1 MTGWI
6 FKTLAAVAAVGA
18 LSAIAYC
25 TLCVWCAWIFS
36 RSLKRPPSNSAW
48 TPPASILKPLKG
60 VDPNIYKSFTSHC
73 LQDYPEYEIIFGV
86 SESDDPALG
95 LVQRLQ
101 SEFPKKQIRAL
112 VCERKLGANTKV
124 SNLVQMVAQARY
136 DHLIVNDSDMLVEPD
151 YLRRTLAPLS
161 DSKVGL
167 VTNLYRGVAASTLG
181 SRLEALGIST
191 DFIAGVLVARY
202 LEGIR
207 FGLGSTLAFRRSD
220 LEAIGG
226 FENFVDYLADD
237 YEVGKRI
244 AERGLEVR
252 LSDQVVET
260 FLPAYS
266 FSDFIHHQL
275 RWARSIR
282 DSRRWGY
289 VGLLFT
295 FGLPWSL
302 LALFFSQ
309 AAPWVWLLLAATVAT
324 RLTMALF
331 VGFFLLRDRQ
341 VLRLWWLIPL
351 RDLAALFVWLASFAG
366 DTVAW
371 RGDTF
376 RLKDGKLARIS

>member
-6 FKTLAAVAAVGA
+6 FKTLATVAAAGA
-18 LSAIAYC
+18 LSAIAYYA
-25 TLCVWCAWIFS
+25 LCMWCAWMFA
-36 RSLKRPPSNSAW
+36 RSLKRPAISSAW
-48 TPPASILKPLKG
+48 TPPVTVLKPLKG
-60 VDPNIYKSFTSHC
+60 VDPDIYKSFTSHC

-86 SESDDPALG
+86 SESDDPALD
-95 LVQRLQ
+95 LVRRLQ
-101 SEFPKKQIRAL
+101 SEFPEKQIRSL
-112 VCERKLGANTKV
+112 VCEEKLGTNTKV
-124 SNLVQMVAQARY
+124 SNLAQMVAQARY
-136 DHLIVNDSDMLVEPD
+136 DHLIVNDSDIVVEPD
-151 YLRRTLAPLS
+151 YLRRTMAPLS

-167 VTNLYRGVAASTLG
+167 VTNLYRGVAAATLG

-220 LEAIGG
+220 LESIGG
-226 FENFVDYLADD
+226 FEGFVDYLADD
-237 YEVGKRI
+237 YEIGKRI

-266 FSDFIHHQL
+266 FSDFIRHQL

-289 VGLLFT
+289 AGLLFT
-295 FGLPWSL
+295 FGLPWAL
-302 LALFFSQ
+302 LALFFS
-309 AAPWVWLLLAATVAT
+309 AAATWAWLLLAATLAV
-324 RLTMALF
+324 RLTMALS

-341 VLRLWWLIPL
+341 VRRCWWLIPL
-351 RDLAALFVWLASFAG
+351 RDIAALLVWIASFAG
-366 DTVAW
+366 HTVAW
-371 RGDTF
+371 RGNRF
-376 RLKDGKLARIS
+376 RLKDGKLSPIC